1 MMPSPRSL
9 YLPLAGVA
17 FLTIA
22 CGKSEPIAPSS
33 PADGTY
39 EGRGVVT
46 VVEEASASGP
56 ARVSIHHESLP
67 TFKNREGVVS
77 GMESMAMTFEAKPGL
92 DVNAVKA
99 GDKIA
104 FTFEVRWTGAPM
116 LLVTKYTKLPPE
128 TVLILG
134 DSHAG
139 H

>member
-1 MMPSPRSL
+1 MRSRNTASVVALVLGLLSAACSGETAAPKPASP
-9 YLPLAGVA
+9 P
-17 FLTIA
+17 
-22 CGKSEPIAPSS
+22 
-33 PADGTY
+33 DGTY
-39 EGRGVVT
+39 EARGAVT
-46 VVEEASASGP
+46 AVEQASPSGP

-92 DVNAVKA
+92 DVSSVKA

-104 FTFEVRWTGAPM
+104 FTFEVRWSGGPM
-116 LLVTKYTKLPPE
+116 LLLTQYTKLPPE
-128 TVLILG
+128 TALILG